1 MTVTV
6 GPDLEL
12 QIAIVTVLAASV
24 DLKTLIGNPIRL
36 YQDVPATPTF
46 PYVTIGEA
54 QAIPDIAE
62 CIDGS
67 EVFPVLH
74 IWSRGAGFTEAKKIS
89 ATIWAALNGATLTM
103 SQNKCVLLERD
114 GLGDQAM
121 RDPDGVTKHIAS
133 HYRAICEPV

>member
-1 MTVTV
+1 MTVQS

-12 QIAIVTVLAASV
+12 QIAMVAVLVANT
-24 DLKTLIGNPIRL
+24 DLKSLIGSTPRI

-54 QAIPDIAE
+54 QTVPDLAE

-67 EVFPVLH
+67 EIFPVFH
-74 IWSRGAGFTEAKKIS
+74 IWSRASGFTEAKKIS
-89 ATIWAALNGATLTM
+89 ATIWAALNGATLTL

-114 GLGDQAM
+114 GVGDQAM
-121 RDPDGVTKHIAS
+121 RDPDGTTKHIAS
-133 HYRAICEPV
+133 HYRAVCEPV